1 MKQFNFGT
9 VRTDQNSGH
18 VNCSLASSSATRA
31 AVLKDD
37 GTAVVAGSTGLE
49 IGFCVV
55 SVATAGDEVALMYD
69 DDGAGINEKVC
80 MTLPMLTAN
89 YPMTILLYTVIP
101 ATKHVTAKN
110 LSGARA
116 FTVSFV
122 GITPTAAMT

>member
-9 VRTDQNSGH
+9 VRTDQNAGH
-18 VNCSLASSSATRA
+18 VNGSLASSSATRA

-37 GTAVVAGSTGLE
+37 GTEIIAGSTGLE
-49 IGFCVV
+49 IGFAVV
-55 SVATAGDEVALMYD
+55 SVLTAGDEIALMYD
-69 DDGAGINEKVC
+69 DDGVGTNEKIC
-80 MTLPMLTAN
+80 HTFPMLTAN

-116 FTVSFV
+116 FTISFV